1 MNRRVTA
8 LVVAAVVAL
17 LAALALFPARSHAD
31 VPAVASREALVFEPV
46 RTAGPLASGQALIP
60 AVRQVPTPSPSLPP
74 VPRMAAVRGSGTP
87 QRGQAVGS
95 AASTTGQASWYCGA
109 GSRCTIGHPGGMY
122 AAAGPALRVGD
133 WRGTVVTVTAN
144 GYAVRVQ
151 LIDWCACTGGRVLDL
166 YGDAFAHLAPLSQG
180 VVKVTVTP

>member
-74 VPRMAAVRGSGTP
+74 VPRMAAVRSSGTP

-95 AASTTGQASWYCGA
+95 AASTTGTASTYGPGYDGYLALPIGPGHRVRICGA
-109 GSRCTIGHPGGMY
+109 GGCVVAVSND
-122 AAAGPALRVGD
+122 AGPSLAMQRLGRIVDLDVATFERVCGVP
-133 WRGTVVTVTAN
+133 WTRGLC
-144 GYAVRVQ
+144 RV
-151 LIDWCACTGGRVLDL
+151 
-166 YGDAFAHLAPLSQG
+166 S
-180 VVKVTVTP
+180 VTVTP